1 MSEASPAPTPTPT
14 PAATP
19 APTPTPTPAAAAINT
34 PTPTP
39 AASGQEWM
47 AGLSEELRADPTLGK
62 YSSLDDFARGHLET
76 KRIAS
81 SKAVPLPGDTE
92 ESRKAFAD
100 ALRPENVE
108 AYDFGEL
115 PEAIDKDLADGFRQW
130 AFDTGLPPYLAK
142 GAMDFYAQ
150 GMGKAIETANAASQK
165 DVDTFKADY
174 GSGYDAKL
182 AEVQQMIE
190 GFTGSPLELGEGE
203 LNALDMKLGSGKLM
217 KFMFALH
224 DRVGD
229 LAPAG
234 GGEIPAGLTGIA
246 PENAEAT
253 WDAKMKDPEWRKK
266 VLIAG
271 SAEHRESEHLQKMMA
286 QHRLSKKA
294 P

>member
-1 MSEASPAPTPTPT
+1 MTEASPAPTPTPAAAPAPT
-14 PAATP
+14 PTPAPTPAPAATP
-19 APTPTPTPAAAAINT
+19 APTPTPAPGA
-34 PTPTP
+34 
-39 AASGQEWM
+39 QEWM
-47 AGLSEELRADPTLGK
+47 AGLPDDLLNDPTLTK
-62 YSSLDDFARGHLET
+62 YGSLADQLRGHLEAHKT
-76 KRIAS
+76 AK

-100 ALRPENVE
+100 ALRPESVE

-115 PEAIDKDLADGFRQW
+115 PEHLDKDLVEGFRQH
-130 AFDTGLPPYLAK
+130 AFETGKAPYQAK
-142 GAMDFYAQ
+142 ADLDFYA
-150 GMGKAIETANAASQK
+150 GAMAKSIEAANEASQK
-165 DVDTFKADY
+165 DVDSFKAEY

-190 GFTGSPLELGEGE
+190 GFTGTPLELGDGE

-234 GGEIPAGLTGIA
+234 EGDLPAGMQRVA

-253 WDAKMKDPEWRKK
+253 LDAKMKDAEWRKK
-266 VLIAG
+266 ALVKG
-271 SAEHRESEHLQKMMA
+271 SPEQRESEHLQKMMA
-286 QHRLSKKA
+286 QHRVSRKTG
-294 P
+294 